1 MKKVLKRVLVA
12 ASVMVVTLAAG
23 VFTAC
28 SIRDPE
34 GQKKQQGYSYC
45 VTYDAN
51 GGSFGSGATKTYALV
66 KENSLTP
73 APGYVDGNTQA
84 SVKAPTRRDYQLVNE
99 AKSDGDDETND
110 EAILSKSWFLAKT
123 DAEGNIVYEGEGE
136 NRQPVLLSNEP
147 WDFTKNRV
155 TGDITLV
162 AKWSEV
168 FRFAICIVDTNADG
182 ERVEQQ
188 FRTFTVE
195 PGDSIADKLY
205 KKEGSEIVR
214 RADKI
219 RISQT
224 GYTLLDF
231 YLDEGYTTLLPT
243 DYVHPGRREVEVTQP
258 NPETGVEETVT
269 VQTNTVTVY
278 VKYLKGKYDLITQDN
293 VKSLTGASKWYL
305 LEDVDLTGK
314 TWEAVSRF
322 NGEILGNG
330 FALKNVTVTSKA
342 VKTNNYKAHSIFGT
356 MNGNVE
362 NVTFENVTMQVYTDY
377 GASVIGEQ
385 RVNFFA
391 YSFTEEGSMKN
402 VTAED
407 CKIVLKVVGDGGS
420 SLFAWQTGTNGGLWW
435 TAPNA
440 TQSSGVTVKEN
451 GGVVTSISVVQE

>member
-1 MKKVLKRVLVA
+1 MA
-12 ASVMVVTLAAG
+12 ASVMVVTLIAG
-23 VFTAC
+23 VFTSC
-28 SIRDPE
+28 RVSDSE
-34 GQKKQQGYSYC
+34 EQKKQEGYSYC

-51 GGSFGSGATKTYALV
+51 GGSFGSGSTKTYALV

-84 SVKAPTRRDYQLVNE
+84 SVKMPTRRDYQLVGE
-99 AKSDGDDETND
+99 AKADDDDETND

-123 DAEGNIVYEGEGE
+123 DAEGNVVYEGDGE
-136 NRQPVLLSNEP
+136 NRQPVLLSNKP
-147 WDFTKNRV
+147 WDFTKDRV

-168 FRFAICIVDTNADG
+168 FRFAICIVDTNEDG
-182 ERVEQQ
+182 ERLENQ
-188 FRTFTVE
+188 FRTFTVD
-195 PGDSIADKLY
+195 PGDSITDKIY
-205 KKEGSEIVR
+205 KSEDNGQIIR

-231 YLDEGYTTLLPT
+231 YLDEEYQTLFPT
-243 DYVHPGRREVEVTQP
+243 DYVHPGRREVEVTQV
-258 NPETGVEETVT
+258 NPDTGLEETVT
-269 VQTNTVTVY
+269 IQTNTVTVY
-278 VKYLKGKYDLITQDN
+278 VKYLKGKYDLISNDN
-293 VKSLTGASKWYL
+293 VKALTGASKWYL

-314 TWEAVSRF
+314 TWTAVSRF

-342 VKTNNYKAHSIFGT
+342 TKTSNYKAHSIFGT

-391 YSFTEEGSMKN
+391 YEFTEEGTMKN
-402 VTAED
+402 VTVENS
-407 CKIVLKVVGDGGS
+407 KIVLKVLP
-420 SLFAWQTGTNGGLWW
+420 SLFAWQTGENGGLWW
-435 TAPNA
+435 NAPSA
-440 TQSSGVTVKEN
+440 AQISGVILKEN
-451 GGVVTSISVVQE
+451 GGVVNAISVVQE